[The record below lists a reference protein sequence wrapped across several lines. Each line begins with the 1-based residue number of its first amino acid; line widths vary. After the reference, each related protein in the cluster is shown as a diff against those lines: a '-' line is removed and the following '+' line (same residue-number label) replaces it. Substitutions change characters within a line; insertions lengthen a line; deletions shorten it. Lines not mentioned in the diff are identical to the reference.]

1 LQTKTTEKI
10 ILIDGNFSP
19 TEAKEL
25 LMNLFINK
33 INFHEKKTFSSHEH
47 YGKEVETATRRIPEL
62 KESLETISQI
72 ITEATAQNQNI
83 MITST
88 VNIQF
93 YKAEE

>member
-1 LQTKTTEKI
+1 MKTTEKI

-33 INFHEKKTFSSHEH
+33 INFHQNKNFSSQER
-47 YGKEVETATRRIPEL
+47 YGKQDETATRRIPEL
-62 KESLETISQI
+62 KKSLETISQI
-72 ITEATAQNQNI
+72 ISEERMQNWNI
-83 MITST
+83 VVSST

-93 YKAEE
+93 SKTEE

>member
-1 LQTKTTEKI
+1 MKTTEKI

-33 INFHEKKTFSSHEH
+33 INFHEKKNFSSHER
-47 YGKEVETATRRIPEL
+47 YRKEDETSIRRIPEL
-62 KESLETISQI
+62 KKSLETISQI
-72 ITEATAQNQNI
+72 ISEERMQNWNI
-83 MITST
+83 VVSST

-93 YKAEE
+93 SKTEE

>member
-1 LQTKTTEKI
+1 MKTTDKI

-33 INFHEKKTFSSHEH
+33 INFHQNKNFSSQER
-47 YGKEVETATRRIPEL
+47 YGKEDETATRRIPEL
-62 KESLETISQI
+62 KESVEAISKI
-72 ITEATAQNQNI
+72 INDATAQNQNI
-83 MITST
+83 VISST

-93 YKAEE
+93 SKTEE